1 MTLFTSDINSQHR
14 SMAKT
19 GFFYLFVTLFLVLF
33 SAIYECFS
41 HEVYSYFMLYAFAV
55 PLVGGVLPFFSLA
68 FSDRLPKP
76 HRAALNLYH
85 SGIASLTVG
94 CVFQGVLEI
103 YGTTNSLIKV
113 YWITGF
119 GFLTVAVI
127 LYLVGCMA
135 GNKRE

>member
-1 MTLFTSDINSQHR
+1 
-14 SMAKT
+14 
-19 GFFYLFVTLFLVLF
+19 
-33 SAIYECFS
+33 
-41 HEVYSYFMLYAFAV
+41 MLYAFAV